1 VPLVYGRGIVGSA
14 VISAGIAAEDYVQQG
29 GVGVGTPG
37 FNPKT
42 PFEIPA

>member
-1 VPLVYGRGIVGSA
+1 MPIVYGRGIVGSA

-42 PFEIPA
+42 PFEIPE

>member
-1 VPLVYGRGIVGSA
+1 

-29 GVGVGTPG
+29 GIGAGTPN

-42 PFEIPA
+42 PFEIAA